1 MSRGMDD
8 QSMAQINLSGMW
20 KVSSKNPGSASSSDI
35 FVAGLYYSVY
45 SSDCDT
51 GNSRDIA
58 APIPVV
64 YVAFSCGNIAVICLQ
79 TLSMVAYCVSDDNSE
94 GGSGLSSILKKR
106 SGGGAKKSS
115 NDSHRDSTFN
125 EFDGSDNEGEV
136 DSTILSKTVI
146 SCTVTDSSHTVMKSP
161 QYKGAYIIKELDGGK
176 KGISLTFLSLH
187 GAAEPTPSVSSPATS
202 RKYDSQSQTARE
214 DRDRDRDS
222 ERGSSRPRSQ
232 SSVDAYSSNNGSSKT
247 SPRQYHSQLPRYLL
261 IAVGTSIVTY
271 DLGKFCKASSSA
283 GRSRRSYSII
293 SYSGESSE
301 AAAEVRLFL
310 TSAS

>member
-1 MSRGMDD
+1 MDD
-8 QSMAQINLSGMW
+8 QSMVQINLSGMW
-20 KVSSKNPGSASSSDI
+20 KVSSKNPGSASPSDI

-45 SSDCDT
+45 SSDCDA

-58 APIPVV
+58 APTPVV

-79 TLSMVAYCVSDDNSE
+79 TLSMVAYCVSEDKSE

-106 SGGGAKKSS
+106 SGAGAKKSS
-115 NDSHRDSTFN
+115 NDSHRDNTFN

-146 SCTVTDSSHTVMKSP
+146 SCTVTDSSHTVMKTP

-187 GAAEPTPSVSSPATS
+187 GVAEPSPSVSSPATS
-202 RKYDSQSQTARE
+202 RKYDSQTARE
-214 DRDRDRDS
+214 DRDRDS
-222 ERGSSRPRSQ
+222 ERGNSRPRSQ

-247 SPRQYHSQLPRYLL
+247 SPRQYYSQLPRYLL

-271 DLGKFCKASSSA
+271 DLGKFCKVSSSV

-293 SYSGESSE
+293 SYSGEPSE
-301 AAAEVRLFL
+301 TAAEVRLFL